1 MHPATCREVLMAI
14 QTVAERVVDKV
25 DEKIKADVMHW
36 AAFYVR
42 DDPSNVRFFWC
53 TYCDCDL

>member
-1 MHPATCREVLMAI
+1 MAI